1 MSRLLLVR
9 HAKGANLIDG
19 SYDQLSETGWRQAA
33 ELGRHWIAWGIT
45 FDRVFVGPRRRH
57 RETAEGVARVF
68 AEAGHA
74 WPDPVELALL
84 DEHAGLAVFGL
95 ALPELAET
103 EPDAQAILESIV
115 AGAPVERKVLIRLFK
130 RVMMDWATGRIG
142 HLGQESWSDF
152 RKRAARTL
160 ERLTDSESD
169 PGSQVVAVF
178 TSGGLIGAMVA
189 HLLAGSDRLAMQLSF
204 QLRNTAITEL
214 RFTGGRVALNR
225 FNALPHL
232 RDPALE
238 TMV

>member
-33 ELGRHWIAWGIT
+33 ELGRHWIAWDIT
-45 FDRVFVGPRRRH
+45 PDRVFVGPRRRH
-57 RETAEGVARVF
+57 RETAEGVAGVF
-68 AEAGHA
+68 AEAGRA
-74 WPDPVELALL
+74 WPDPEELALL

-95 ALPELAET
+95 ALPELAAT
-103 EPDAQAILESIV
+103 EPEARAVLEAV
-115 AGAPVERKVLIRLFK
+115 AAGDPVERKALIRVFK
-130 RVMMDWATGRIG
+130 HLMMDWATGRIG
-142 HLGQESWSDF
+142 SYGQESWSDF
-152 RKRAARTL
+152 RKRAAQAL
-160 ERLTDSESD
+160 GRLTDAEADAGSE
-169 PGSQVVAVF
+169 VVAAF

-189 HLLAGSDRLAMQLSF
+189 HLLAGSDRLSMQLSF